1 MLAAY
6 KAWED
11 TFMRRLTLVLCAGLS
26 LSVATVAAAGSPS
39 APLSV
44 SAGAAARIVLGAPV
58 RDIVVGDPTV
68 ADVSLVNERTLVV
81 MGKKAGATTILA
93 FDAHGP
99 ALADRDVVVSN
110 VPTQAVVVQ
119 RGVNAATYA
128 CGERCSLL
136 GGATA
141 PAEPAAATAAA
152 AALPT
157 P

>member
-1 MLAAY
+1 
-6 KAWED
+6 
-11 TFMRRLTLVLCAGLS
+11 MRRLTLALCAGLS
-26 LSVATVAAAGSPS
+26 LSAATVAAADSPSS

-44 SAGAAARIVLGAPV
+44 SAGAAARIVLAAPV

-68 ADVSLVNERTLVV
+68 ADVSLVNERTLVIL
-81 MGKKAGATTILA
+81 GKKAGATTVLA
-93 FDAHGP
+93 FDARGR

-128 CGERCSLL
+128 CGDRCSLL
-136 GGATA
+136 STTAA
-141 PAEPAAATAAA
+141 PAAPAAAA